1 MKINNINSGIKFA
14 AHYTNVDIGAS
25 TILGSLKMAIVD
37 EKGNIVAK
45 NYRSTVFDENEE
57 RSEDKFERNVA
68 RKIAEF
74 EKVNS
79 DKIKEV
85 DKENKTKLTICYPGP
100 KLKSEKNEDLFFLS
114 NFAYDA
120 NRHKKFK
127 RPINASL
134 IDSYLKDANVDV
146 AQSRHVND
154 MAGAGACLLSRI
166 KEKCPHILKEGEE
179 ILFMYPGGGLGTG
192 MIIVDKGNIKVKP
205 TEIQHTIKNWTMNE
219 AIEENVKAKKL
230 RENFFDELELND
242 AERALIKENTKVV
255 DNYEELHSI
264 LPYIPLD
271 AFLEASKSAIL
282 KYMDSLAQVISTK
295 VCDSKLNTVIITGPI
310 ANGLR
315 KSLKQNPRFRN
326 YTNEKEPDNFRA
338 TLKRKITKNLTKVGN
353 ENILKDPN
361 RINIIFLDIP
371 NNTEAAHILHQGEE
385 VGNPTAWYNITE

>member
-1 MKINNINSGIKFA
+1 MKINTINSNIKFA
-14 AHYTNVDIGAS
+14 SHYTNVDIGAS
-25 TILGSLKMAIVD
+25 SILGSFKIAIVD
-37 EKGNIVAK
+37 DKGNLIAK
-45 NYRSTVFDENEE
+45 NYGSTVFAENEE

-68 RKIAEF
+68 KKIADF
-74 EKVNS
+74 EAENAE
-79 DKIKEV
+79 KIKEV

-100 KLKSEKNEDLFFLS
+100 KLRSDNNEALFFLS

-127 RPINASL
+127 SPINATH
-134 IDSYLKDANVDV
+134 IDSYLKQANIDV
-146 AQSRHVND
+146 VQSRHVND
-154 MAGAGACLLSRI
+154 MAGAGACLLSKI
-166 KEKCPHILKEGEE
+166 KDECPQILNEGEE

-205 TEIQHTIKNWTMNE
+205 TEIQHTIKNWTSNE

-230 RENFFDELELND
+230 RDNFADELELSD

-264 LPYIPLD
+264 LPYISLEE
-271 AFLEASKSAIL
+271 FQEASKAAIL
-282 KYMDSLAQVISTK
+282 KYMDSLAQVIATK
-295 VCDSKLNTVIITGPI
+295 ICDSKLNTIIITGPI

-315 KSLKQNPRFRN
+315 KSTNKNPRFRN
-326 YTNEKEPDNFRA
+326 HTTELETDNFKA

-361 RINIIFLDIP
+361 RLNIIFLNIP
-371 NNTEAAHILHQGEE
+371 NNTEAAHILQHGDE
-385 VGNPTAWYNITE
+385 VGNPTAWYNIYD